1 MATWTVQPSGGD
13 YTSLN
18 AALSN
23 ASTVANDII
32 EISGDW
38 TSASDTAESTVEDDN
53 ITIRTAASDQARHAG
68 FYNGTTNWE
77 LNTSGN
83 NHSLTINNTGCI
95 LDGLV
100 IVQSGTGNSDEV
112 VRIDVDSTT
121 TVVDTILRCANV
133 ATDQD
138 CLYCGSFTSTINCEN
153 VIVIGAGRAGFNAQL
168 SSSGAA
174 DTQTWNL
181 ISCTAWNNGRNSGE
195 ADGGGVNAHARNASS
210 VANINCFNCLFV
222 GNTSSNSED
231 YQNATGTN
239 SGTRVWSIDNCGEDS
254 TRTTI
259 TTLDS
264 GAVSPISFET
274 VTDGVLGAANDQ
286 VGFQDIT
293 TAPYDLRL
301 QDDANNDAQDV
312 HTNSTGSGLTFGDYV
327 GSSVDIAGTTRPV
340 NTNYDLGAFEVEGAA
355 DVSILP
361 PAANLQLSTTA
372 PVRLLE
378 TFRIPPAAQLQL
390 STAAP
395 TISFSLSI
403 QPPAANLALSTTAP
417 IVAVTEN
424 VSIEVPAAQLQLSAT
439 APTIE
444 TPIGIEV
451 PAAQLQI
458 STATPAIL
466 FGFTISPPAAQ
477 LALSTATPIVA
488 AGANVSITIPAA
500 QLEISTTAP
509 EIETPVGITIPAA
522 QLQLST
528 TAPTINQGFS
538 IEIPAANLELSTTA
552 PDIETPVGI
561 EVPAANLEI
570 STTAPSVLV
579 FGGDVA
585 IEIPAAQLVLST
597 TAPTVQAGANISIEI
612 PAAQLEISTSVA
624 DLVLD
629 LIRQPDAAQIQITTA
644 APSLI
649 VTSNIEIEPPA
660 AQLTLSTAAPT
671 FDVAG
676 PVSLEIPAAQLALS
690 TFQPLVNV
698 SLPSTVGKA
707 TVYCYLLLEN
717 GDLLQ
722 FEDTTQP
729 GRLLLEDSIVSP
741 ITDSLTMNL
750 PVDLIL
756 FDPVEVDEKPK

>member
-1 MATWTVQPSGGD
+1 MSRDFPNDKGDERIEVGTWAIPASSTAIVMGARVRFDELGSDARFFSKGTNAVTANHWYMIGKRNSNDRFRIRLKLNGSTVTWEASAAQLLDTTGLWYHCIFRWASARSSWQVYVREEGAAITSDGAGAATGSITAGGTEAVWIGNQPG
-13 YTSLN
+13 TSNTGMNGQLADVFVDVADWSN
-18 AALSN
+18 DKMQAWVHGAPTAALLEN
-23 ASTVANDII
+23 PAGYWPLFGTGDP
-32 EISGDW
+32 EPDLSG
-38 TSASDTAESTVEDDN
+38 N
-53 ITIRTAASDQARHAG
+53 LR
-68 FYNGTTNWE
+68 NGT
-77 LNTSGN
+77 LA
-83 NHSLTINNTGCI
+83 
-95 LDGLV
+95 
-100 IVQSGTGNSDEV
+100 GTGTIIAGENPGAV
-112 VRIDVDSTT
+112 AAPFGRSTFF
-121 TVVDTILRCANV
+121 VPV
-133 ATDQD
+133 A
-138 CLYCGSFTSTINCEN
+138 
-153 VIVIGAGRAGFNAQL
+153 A
-168 SSSGAA
+168 
-174 DTQTWNL
+174 
-181 ISCTAWNNGRNSGE
+181 
-195 ADGGGVNAHARNASS
+195 
-210 VANINCFNCLFV
+210 VA
-222 GNTSSNSED
+222 
-231 YQNATGTN
+231 
-239 SGTRVWSIDNCGEDS
+239 
-254 TRTTI
+254 
-259 TTLDS
+259 
-264 GAVSPISFET
+264 GAVSI
-274 VTDGVLGAANDQ
+274 V
-286 VGFQDIT
+286 
-293 TAPYDLRL
+293 
-301 QDDANNDAQDV
+301 
-312 HTNSTGSGLTFGDYV
+312 
-327 GSSVDIAGTTRPV
+327 
-340 NTNYDLGAFEVEGAA
+340 
-355 DVSILP
+355 P